1 MIHLI
6 HLIHDTFDID
16 IDNIF
21 FTIGDKIIRQTL
33 WIPMGSPAS
42 PAMAIALCMYC
53 EHLFQESNPD
63 FGIIQGHRY
72 VDDLIAFLN
81 RELDEDTVKKLE
93 GIYPPPLELESEK
106 GILKEDG
113 VQECKFLQSHNT
125 LYPSGELVVI
135 EHHKNTHRKAMG
147 LREIK
152 NVVHFDS
159 HIPYHQKFGRVV
171 GALTGAYR
179 HSIGEKQKRKAA
191 SIVLDDFLNFGM
203 SKRLALETV
212 NRMALNTGDIPVW
225 LPIYEYLY
233 DRADF

>member
-1 MIHLI
+1 MWMI
-6 HLIHDTFDID
+6 
-16 IDNIF
+16 
-21 FTIGDKIIRQTL
+21 
-33 WIPMGSPAS
+33 S
-42 PAMAIALCMYC
+42 Y
-53 EHLFQESNPD
+53 
-63 FGIIQGHRY
+63 
-72 VDDLIAFLN
+72 AFLN
-81 RELDEDTVKKLE
+81 RELDEDTVEKLE

-225 LPIYEYLY
+225 LPIYQYLY
-233 DRADF
+233 DRAYFEFKS